1 MKIGTTDIVDC
12 KIGTTQV
19 NKIYLG
25 SNLVWEKA
33 GDTLLLDLY
42 PNAAS
47 AYSLRKLRTAYAGSA
62 IKVRRSSDN
71 AELDINFVNN
81 ELDTASLLSFVGAND
96 GFVTTWYDQSG
107 SGNNITQLT
116 ATSQSRIVIGGVL
129 SVNPENSLPAVNVGS
144 TNIFM
149 ETTTAIATKNLFSVG
164 KLNGL
169 INANYITFSASPFSG
184 MYYGGTGA
192 AQIQGIGLFSIS
204 NINSLTGED
213 LNTHLANFY
222 HNGSNYLVSKDSGT
236 SVDLGSYTQMNTNNV
251 LGRNL
256 NAATSFNGL
265 VQEVVIYST
274 GDDSNNSLIKS
285 NINSHYNIYWDG
297 SQTSL
302 LDDYPS
308 ASAAYSLRALS
319 SAYTGS
325 AIKVRRSSDNA
336 EQDIRFLYDGSLDT
350 ASLLSFVG
358 AGDGFVTTWYDQSGS
373 GFNAAQATAASQ
385 PKIVNAG
392 ALILVNSKPS
402 ILLDGVNDCLV
413 SSSLSL
419 SQPISYYHLNKVN
432 TITSNT
438 YYFDSNSS
446 LSTQRNVNYYSNT
459 NLLSMFAGS
468 VISNSGIDTNQHLFA
483 INFNGATSSLYKDSI
498 INITESNA
506 GSGSL
511 QGLTLGANNSQ
522 SSNFMHLNYQEVI
535 IYNNS
540 FTNREEI
547 ESNINSHYTI
557 Y

>member
-1 MKIGTTDIVDC
+1 MKIGSTDIVDC

-19 NKIYLG
+19 NKVYLG
-25 SNLVWEKA
+25 SNLVWEKSSP
-33 GDTLLLDLY
+33 LLLDLY
-42 PNAAS
+42 PNAAA

-71 AELDINFVNN
+71 AEQDINFVGN
-81 ELDTASLLSFVGAND
+81 ELDTASLLSFVGAGD
-96 GFVTTWYDQSG
+96 GFVSVWYDQSG

-169 INANYITFSASPFSG
+169 VNANYITFSASPFSG

-192 AQIQGIGLFSIS
+192 AQIQGIGLFAIS

-285 NINSHYNIYWDG
+285 NINSHY
-297 SQTSL
+297 
-302 LDDYPS
+302 
-308 ASAAYSLRALS
+308 
-319 SAYTGS
+319 
-325 AIKVRRSSDNA
+325 
-336 EQDIRFLYDGSLDT
+336 
-350 ASLLSFVG
+350 
-358 AGDGFVTTWYDQSGS
+358 
-373 GFNAAQATAASQ
+373 
-385 PKIVNAG
+385 
-392 ALILVNSKPS
+392 
-402 ILLDGVNDCLV
+402 
-413 SSSLSL
+413 
-419 SQPISYYHLNKVN
+419 
-432 TITSNT
+432 
-438 YYFDSNSS
+438 
-446 LSTQRNVNYYSNT
+446 
-459 NLLSMFAGS
+459 
-468 VISNSGIDTNQHLFA
+468 
-483 INFNGATSSLYKDSI
+483 
-498 INITESNA
+498 
-506 GSGSL
+506 
-511 QGLTLGANNSQ
+511 
-522 SSNFMHLNYQEVI
+522 
-535 IYNNS
+535 
-540 FTNREEI
+540 
-547 ESNINSHYTI
+547 TI